1 MPVIIK
7 FALMQK
13 LLTVIFF
20 IFISVSASAQIWEIG
35 GAIGG
40 AGYIGDLNTSNP
52 IKPGGGSIGV
62 FFKRNF
68 NGYLAAKLNFT
79 YGQISGADSTS
90 GNQQIRERNL
100 SFVDP
105 LKELSLMAEFNF
117 MKYIPDVTKNKYT
130 PYIFVGGGITSYAP
144 RANYNGVKIGLRSL
158 LTEGQA
164 RPYKEYAIVIP
175 YGAGFKYNFA
185 GKWTVAAELGYRYTN
200 TDYLDDVSG
209 VYADKSKLPSQT
221 SVILS
226 DRSGERSGGSYI
238 GSPGS
243 QRGDFKPRDIYMFA
257 GFTVSYTF
265 VTQKCYFEN

>member
-7 FALMQK
+7 FALMPK
-13 LLTVIFF
+13 LLTVILFV
-20 IFISVSASAQIWEIG
+20 FISVSANAQTWEIG

-40 AGYIGDLNTSNP
+40 AGYIGDLNPSNP
-52 IKPGGGSIGV
+52 IKLSGGSAGV
-62 FFKRNF
+62 FLKRNF

-79 YGQISGADSTS
+79 IGQISGADSTS
-90 GNQQIRERNL
+90 GNQQFRDRNL
-100 SFVDP
+100 SFIDP

-117 MKYIPDVTKNKYT
+117 MKYIPDVTENKYT
-130 PYIFVGGGITSYAP
+130 PYIFLGGGITSYMPKA
-144 RANYNGVKIGLRSL
+144 RYNGQEISLRSL

-164 RPYKEYAIVIP
+164 KPYKDYAIVIP

-209 VYADKSKLPSQT
+209 VYADKSKLPNQT

-226 DRSGERSGGSYI
+226 DRSGERGGSYI

-243 QRGDFKPRDIYMFA
+243 QRGDFKPHDIYMFA
-257 GFTVSYTF
+257 GFTISYTF
-265 VTQKCYFEN
+265 VTQRCYFEN